1 MRTLVILDLKEA
13 IVRTTGLLLRASR
26 SDRFDDRKSLDR
38 AMDWGATT
46 VAVFNRVREGKD
58 AEPFTRNLYYK
69 TRALSNASTVKF
81 RD

>member
-38 AMDWGATT
+38 AMDWVATT
-46 VAVFNRVREGKD
+46 VAVLIAFGKERTLNLSPGISTMKQEHDQTRVQ
-58 AEPFTRNLYYK
+58 
-69 TRALSNASTVKF
+69 
-81 RD
+81 